1 MFHKDYTSLKQ
12 EHNVTLKDKLK
23 LEQISKLVNHQGD
36 YCDYGC
42 SDEMVSQMIALA
54 KEMFPNKPCCVVGR
68 WCWVD
73 IELET
78 QLESEISAAG
88 RQPCFIYA
96 SRVISDDRKRWAE
109 NTCIRTTLLQE
120 FHHQSIFSSQNTN
133 YILCG
138 PGVRLSVIP
147 AVYNELMLG

>member
-1 MFHKDYTSLKQ
+1 MQ
-12 EHNVTLKDKLK
+12 GNNVTPKDKLK
-23 LEQISKLVNHQGD
+23 LEQISKMVNHQGD

-42 SDEMVSQMIALA
+42 SEEMVNKMISLA

-73 IELET
+73 IELEPQDENALMT
-78 QLESEISAAG
+78 AG
-88 RQPCFIYA
+88 LNPSFIYA
-96 SRVISDDRKRWAE
+96 SRVISDDRQRWEE
-109 NTCIRTTLLQE
+109 NTCIRTTLLQK

-138 PGVRLSVIP
+138 PGVRISVIP
-147 AVYNELMLG
+147 AVYSDFTLYG